1 MNKYTPET
9 RQQVLDSY
17 RKIGVTKTREQ
28 FKVGVATMYRWL
40 AQEKREALLSMPI
53 DENCEEA
60 SIEGEDTALMQ
71 PPVEDP
77 VESVGTAMKELP
89 TEDSVESSEAQ
100 DTDAGEAME
109 HENAQRTTPQPED
122 TPVQSQVMQPEED
135 APDMLTLLISENEKL
150 RQMNHQLRKA
160 LQAFVM

>member
-9 RQQVLDSY
+9 RQQILASY

-40 AQEKREALLSMPI
+40 AQEKREALLSMPV

-60 SIEGEDTALMQ
+60 SIEGEDTTLMQ
-71 PPVEDP
+71 PPVEDA
-77 VESVGTAMKELP
+77 VEGVDMVMKEQDI
-89 TEDSVESSEAQ
+89 EEIVESSADQ
-100 DTDAGEAME
+100 NTDTHEAME
-109 HENAQRTTPQPED
+109 HEDAQHTTPQQED